1 MCIPV
6 SCSCVFSKSN
16 KRCSHAKYEPLL
28 YPDTSGSCLKLQH
41 HFCRLNH
48 LKLPI
53 CKWSNPSY
61 SLLFEQ
67 VKYPPSH
74 YKCRKINSIQSLST
88 ISRGVLNLCPF
99 LFGTFWYNE
108 SILVGYIPSYH
119 CRGMVNWAHLIWKKN
134 TMNMPLGFNFDPQAC
149 TCFGWPTA
157 YAYNHPI
164 LNTQMIMWYIYI
176 SIYTNIFYQYIYS
189 HIWLTVL
196 QCDMK
201 YYVHFSRIWTI
212 EL

>member
-1 MCIPV
+1 MNRFYIRIHPDHVWSYTTTSAGWTILNYPFADDQIPATHYCL
-6 SCSCVFSKSN
+6 SRSN
-16 KRCSHAKYEPLL
+16 ILL
-28 YPDTSGSCLKLQH
+28 VIT
-41 HFCRLNH
+41 
-48 LKLPI
+48 
-53 CKWSNPSY
+53 
-61 SLLFEQ
+61 
-67 VKYPPSH
+67 PP
-74 YKCRKINSIQSLST
+74 KCRKINSIQSLST

-108 SILVGYIPSYH
+108 SILVGYIPSHH
-119 CRGMVNWAHLIWKKN
+119 CRGMVNWAHLIWNKN
-134 TMNMPLGFNFDPQAC
+134 TINMPLGFNFDPQAC

-176 SIYTNIFYQYIYS
+176 SIYNNIFHQYIYIYN

-196 QCDMK
+196 LCDMK